1 MSFGG
6 GGSGSSRISTSQD
19 VALNNPTDGQVLT
32 YDGTL
37 AKWKNAAAAGGVS
50 LAQLNAA
57 LQATDANLFEAN
69 GSYPLRSTVTTDT
82 TRRVRYIGPDTP
94 PTTNGNAI
102 AGLDVWERT
111 P

>member
-6 GGSGSSRISTSQD
+6 GGGGSSKISTSQD
-19 VALNNPTDGQVLT
+19 VALSNPADGQALI

-37 AKWKNAAAAGGVS
+37 AKWKNAPAGGGITS
-50 LAQLNAA
+50 TDLINA
-57 LQATDANLFEAN
+57 LRTTDANLFESG

-82 TRRVRYIGPDTP
+82 SRRVRYIGPDTP